1 MKKIFYLAIVF
12 FAILLIQTKTFAKNI
27 EENRAYFPPV
37 IMYHDIRTEPLNFMD
52 VTVENFARQLDF
64 LQKDGWQTLSM
75 DEFVKI
81 IESKKIFP
89 KKSVLITFDDGYQGI
104 FKYAAPELE
113 KRNMKATFFI
123 LPGALDKTSGD
134 YPHITTEELKILSEN
149 PLFSIESHT
158 ITHPYLNQ
166 LNSEEQDKEIG
177 ESKKILE
184 KITGKKVQAIAYPTG
199 AYDKYV
205 INKSYCGR
213 I

>member
-52 VTVENFARQLDF
+52 VTVENFANQLDF

-89 KKSVLITFDDGYQGI
+89 KKPRLGLRNCFPHCGH
-104 FKYAAPELE
+104 FKAESLTSALHSGHFI
-113 KRNMKATFFI
+113 NAMK
-123 LPGALDKTSGD
+123 KTS
-134 YPHITTEELKILSEN
+134 
-149 PLFSIESHT
+149 
-158 ITHPYLNQ
+158 
-166 LNSEEQDKEIG
+166 
-177 ESKKILE
+177 
-184 KITGKKVQAIAYPTG
+184 
-199 AYDKYV
+199 
-205 INKSYCGR
+205 
-213 I
+213 